1 MLRMVL
7 EALQAGEQRR
17 GTSVVAIKV
26 YILRKYPT
34 VDAIRL
40 KYLLKRA
47 LDTGMQRGLF
57 VRPTNSKARGATG
70 SFKVSLLVGG
80 AGVGERKQKDERD
93 SALFLASVCYS
104 PARGLFPPLSSCSS
118 CVYSE
123 ILSPPRVLVYVPRLS
138 PHTALVTLLCLPPPL
153 SGVFCDQG
161 PSQLC
166 SLLPIAPSWNSSE
179 DQAAQPQAPE
189 GHRVGVCSPCSLTPK
204 QG

>member
-70 SFKVSLLVGG
+70 SFKVSLLVGS
-80 AGVGERKQKDERD
+80 AGVGERKQKDERL
-93 SALFLASVCYS
+93 SSLPGFCV
-104 PARGLFPPLSSCSS
+104 LFPCQRPFSPLSSCSS

-166 SLLPIAPSWNSSE
+166 SLLPTAPSWNSSE